1 MNFSENTIR
10 DIEDRLEEIT
20 RNKVENNKDIIM
32 TIENMTEID
41 GRQVFLKK

>member
-20 RNKVENNKDIIM
+20 RNKVENNKNIIM